1 MRTLDAADNG
11 CLYRNCRFN
20 ALRSRLGDRSTLVDK
35 KFPHPLKHFVEFL
48 SGHLS
53 NRMKNDVM
61 FDGEK
66 SLRTDE
72 ARLRKLA
79 AFKIAASQRNGESIE
94 VRAAGDLAENQI
106 RAWKIGNHQS
116 RPALS
121 AGSRKRND
129 NDFAGYRFDHAASSS
144 GEFQS
149 RSRTDP
155 LSSAPLNALFS
166 SDSFE
171 AFPLT
176 LRESEISSPTLRILP
191 SND

>member
-1 MRTLDAADNG
+1 MDFVMSAIFARHAVVW
-11 CLYRNCRFN
+11 R
-20 ALRSRLGDRSTLVDK
+20 LRHEGGGENLVNEE
-35 KFPHPLKHFVEFL
+35 PAHSLKHFVEFL

-61 FDGEK
+61 FDGEQ

-79 AFKIAASQRNGESIE
+79 AFKIAASQRNGESIG

-106 RAWKIGNHQS
+106 FSWKIGNHQS

-121 AGSRKRND
+121 ASAIGSRKRND
-129 NDFAGYRFDHAASSS
+129 NNFAGYRFDHAASSS
-144 GEFQS
+144 GKFQS
-149 RSRTDP
+149 RPRTDP
-155 LSSAPLNALFS
+155 LNSAPLNALFS
-166 SDSFE
+166 SESFE

-176 LRESEISSPTLRILP
+176 LRESEISSLTL
-191 SND
+191 